1 MYWNAYRKKLET
13 TSTSQL
19 MLWDNNTDWVQVTTP
34 SESVQITEANSNLL
48 LDLLP
53 QCTQSCQFR
62 YLAKFKKVDFAR
74 TCLALKNLFGL
85 EMKFGLI
92 YLFLEQLSFKS

>member
-62 YLAKFKKVDFAR
+62 YFKP
-74 TCLALKNLFGL
+74 NLRKL
-85 EMKFGLI
+85 TLPERAWL
-92 YLFLEQLSFKS
+92 